1 MKVMISNIAIAVL
14 VAGVSLFALGAS
26 KSVNS
31 DGKSI
36 FTANKCNT
44 CHSVTAQSV
53 PKTNANSKAPD
64 LSGVGKTRNA
74 TWIGKYLMKEESLN
88 GKQHG
93 LKFKGGD
100 ADLGVLATWLGKQK
114 SN

>member
-1 MKVMISNIAIAVL
+1 MKAMISNIAMAAL

-26 KSVNS
+26 KSANA
-31 DGKSI
+31 DGKSL
-36 FTANKCNT
+36 FTSNKCNT
-44 CHSVTAQSV
+44 CHSVTAQSIA
-53 PKTNANSKAPD
+53 KINANSKAPD

-74 TWIGKYLMKEESLN
+74 AWIGKYLIKEETLN

-93 LKFKGGD
+93 VKFKGPD
-100 ADLGVLATWLGKQK
+100 ADLSVLATWLGKQK